1 MRLHGIHDP
10 NYTVDRAVCV
20 YARADPPMPNSL
32 SPKRIFLIRHG
43 ETEWS
48 LNGRHTSRTDLELTA
63 EGERRAAELESV
75 FAHHAF
81 DLVLTS
87 PRVRAVRTC
96 ELAGLL
102 PKAEHTEDLR
112 EWDYGDYEGLT
123 TSTIRETDPSWTIF
137 HDGVPNGETA
147 EDVAARVRRV
157 IDRAAAVPGDVVL
170 FSHGHALRVLAAVW
184 LRLAPEDGE
193 RFYLE
198 TGTISILGFERDMRV
213 IRMWETLW

>member
-10 NYTVDRAVCV
+10 NHTVDRAACV

-32 SPKRIFLIRHG
+32 SPKR
-43 ETEWS
+43 
-48 LNGRHTSRTDLELTA
+48 
-63 EGERRAAELESV
+63 
-75 FAHHAF
+75 
-81 DLVLTS
+81 
-87 PRVRAVRTC
+87 
-96 ELAGLL
+96 
-102 PKAEHTEDLR
+102 
-112 EWDYGDYEGLT
+112 
-123 TSTIRETDPSWTIF
+123 IF

-213 IRMWETLW
+213 IRMWNGRV

>member
-1 MRLHGIHDP
+1 MLIP
-10 NYTVDRAVCV
+10 QT
-20 YARADPPMPNSL
+20 MPNSL
-32 SPKRIFLIRHG
+32 PSKRIFLLRHG

-48 LNGRHTSRTDLELTA
+48 LDGRHTSRTDIPLTS
-63 EGERRAAELESV
+63 EGERRAAELRSV
-75 FAHHAF
+75 FEQHALG
-81 DLVLTS
+81 LVLTS

-96 ELAGLL
+96 ELAGLF
-102 PKAEHTEDLR
+102 PQAEQTEDLR

-123 TSTIRETDPSWTIF
+123 TATIRETHPSWTVF

-157 IDRAAAVPGDVVL
+157 IDRAVSANGDVAI

-213 IRMWETLW
+213 IRMWNGRV